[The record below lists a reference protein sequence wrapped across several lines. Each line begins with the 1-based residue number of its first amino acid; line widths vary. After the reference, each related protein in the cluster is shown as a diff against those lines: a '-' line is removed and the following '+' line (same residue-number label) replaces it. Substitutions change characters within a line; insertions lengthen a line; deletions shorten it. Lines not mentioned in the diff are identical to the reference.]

1 MVLIDIHTVTS
12 TKYVPKER
20 DTFKS
25 AEKQEYFKMMSE
37 KYGSTDWGEIKQR
50 QQAERDKSKRE
61 YEERKAK
68 REQNQKEYEERKQ
81 QREQRQKEKDA
92 WYERNKDRLHA
103 EWQQRQAER
112 NRRDGERMRRSTGVI
127 PGAWRTACREEG
139 W

>member
-1 MVLIDIHTVTS
+1 MVLTDIFSDVF
-12 TKYVPKER
+12 PKKGNKE
-20 DTFKS
+20 DKES
-25 AEKQEYFKMMSE
+25 KKEYFKMMSE
-37 KYGSTDWGEIKQR
+37 KYGSTDWGVIKQR
-50 QQAERDKSKRE
+50 QQAEREKSKIE
-61 YEERKAK
+61 YEERKQK

>member
-1 MVLIDIHTVTS
+1 MVLIDINTVTS

-20 DTFKS
+20 DTSRS

-50 QQAERDKSKRE
+50 QQAEREKSKIE
-61 YEERKAK
+61 YEERKQK

>member
-1 MVLIDIHTVTS
+1 MVLIDINTVTS

-20 DTFKS
+20 DTSRS
-25 AEKQEYFKMMSE
+25 AEKQEYFKTMSE

-68 REQNQKEYEERKQ
+68 REQNQKEYEERQKK
-81 QREQRQKEKDA
+81 RDERQKEKDT
-92 WYERNKDRLHA
+92 WYEKNKDRLHA
-103 EWQQRQAER
+103 EWQERQSER
-112 NRRDGERMRRSTGVI
+112 NRREGQRMSRSTGVI